1 MQLTTEELPDG
12 IERIV
17 LTGRMDLAGTQAIDL
32 RFTSLTTTRPALIV
46 VDLSGVSFLASIG
59 MRTLVSSAKALGRR
73 GGRLVLAG
81 PQPLVAEALN
91 VAGID
96 SFIAVYPDVQSAC
109 AGLKTT
115 ARDT

>member
-1 MQLTTEELPDG
+1 MQLTTEQLPDG
-12 IERIV
+12 IERIT
-17 LTGRMDLAGTQAIDL
+17 LAGRMDLAGTQAIDL

-46 VDLSGVSFLASIG
+46 VDLSDVSFLASIG
-59 MRTLVSSAKALGRR
+59 IRTLVASAKALGHR

-81 PQPLVAEALN
+81 PQPLVAEVLN

-96 SFIAVYPDVQSAC
+96 SFIPVFADVQSAC
-109 AGLKTT
+109 ADLKGT